1 MATTPAVLR
10 LPRELR
16 NMIYEY
22 TDDFPRQKVL
32 FVKPFTTNETRQKL
46 KICGRC
52 KKACETCQCNRPGLL
67 LVCRQIRDEI
77 LNYVFSMNMIHFDDE
92 CWIKLARIHDDPG
105 IEYRSHPELRSLWAR
120 ALDHAHS
127 VSINLPRDKGTRL
140 KAIMST
146 LPHMPNLRELF
157 LNLPKRNNK
166 WEWLGD
172 FYQLLDGIETLRH
185 VKLGKGFDEQLGQAL
200 LDNVL
205 CSAELAC
212 GCPGVGKANRDLDY
226 KFPLI
231 ETELH
236 RMGGWRPMAMA
247 ILGCH
252 VRSGGPG
259 TRLAGASVSS
269 VTKTRQGSA
278 WSNTKD
284 DDKDD
289 DNDGERDRYRED
301 KDDKDDKDDGDE
313 QMIKTK

>member
-1 MATTPAVLR
+1 MATTPSILR

-22 TDDFPRQKVL
+22 TDDFPRQKLL
-32 FVKPFTTNETRQKL
+32 FVKPFTTKETREKSEVCRL
-46 KICGRC
+46 CY
-52 KKACETCQCNRPGLL
+52 KACQTCQCRRPGLL

-77 LNYVFSMNMIHFDDE
+77 LNYVFSMNMIHFDDD

-120 ALDHAHS
+120 ALNHAHS
-127 VSINLPRDKGTRL
+127 VSINLPRDKGSRL
-140 KAIMST
+140 DAIMST

-166 WEWLGD
+166 WAWLGD
-172 FYQLLDGIETLRH
+172 FYQLLDTIQTLRH

-231 ETELH
+231 ETKLWEYWV
-236 RMGGWRPMAMA
+236 RRQPMAMA
-247 ILGCH
+247 VLGCH
-252 VRSGGPG
+252 VRDIGRAADWLHERG
-259 TRLAGASVSS
+259 TISQAPAKWRAWHKARRCQCVFRYQDEAGNRV
-269 VTKTRQGSA
+269 K
-278 WSNTKD
+278 
-284 DDKDD
+284 
-289 DNDGERDRYRED
+289 
-301 KDDKDDKDDGDE
+301 
-313 QMIKTK
+313 

>member
-1 MATTPAVLR
+1 MTATPAILR

-22 TDDFPRQKVL
+22 TDDFPRQKLL
-32 FVKPFTTNETRQKL
+32 FVKPFTTNETRQKS

-77 LNYVFSMNMIHFDDE
+77 LNYIFSMNMIHFDDD

-127 VSINLPRDKGTRL
+127 VSINLPRDKGARL
-140 KAIMST
+140 DAIMST
-146 LPHMPNLRELF
+146 LSHMPNLRDLF

-166 WEWLGD
+166 WAWLGE
-172 FYQLLDGIETLRH
+172 FYVLLDSIKTLRH
-185 VKLGKGFDEQLGQAL
+185 VVLGKGFDEQLGQAL

-212 GCPGVGKANRDLDY
+212 GCPGVEKANRDLDY
-226 KFPLI
+226 KFPL
-231 ETELH
+231 ETEQRDYLG
-236 RMGGWRPMAMA
+236 RWTMMAMA
-247 ILGCH
+247 VLGCH
-252 VRSGGPG
+252 VTDLGRTTDWLHERG
-259 TRLAGASVSS
+259 TISHTGAQWLPWHKVRGCQCVFRYQDEAGNRV
-269 VTKTRQGSA
+269 K
-278 WSNTKD
+278 
-284 DDKDD
+284 
-289 DNDGERDRYRED
+289 
-301 KDDKDDKDDGDE
+301 
-313 QMIKTK
+313 